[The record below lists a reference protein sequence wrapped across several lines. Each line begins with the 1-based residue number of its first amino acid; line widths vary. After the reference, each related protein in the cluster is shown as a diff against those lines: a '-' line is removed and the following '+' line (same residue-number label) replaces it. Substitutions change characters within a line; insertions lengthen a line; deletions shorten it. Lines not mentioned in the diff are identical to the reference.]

1 MLVYSW
7 NNELHMQHIYVSQT
21 TGSVPCGWCLP
32 QFYSIPCIHLALF
45 WEHSSLLQRFYLRN
59 MERYYSNYPGFPS
72 IKKKK
77 RKKRVTW
84 RWGGKVS
91 SLPEVEQVKE
101 RGLKKDTVQLSEWQ
115 TFLQAVISL
124 RFSVSS
130 WEQS

>member
-77 RKKRVTW
+77 KEKKRVTW

-101 RGLKKDTVQLSEWQ
+101 RGLKKDTV
-115 TFLQAVISL
+115 
-124 RFSVSS
+124 
-130 WEQS
+130 

>member
-59 MERYYSNYPGFPS
+59 VERYYSIYPGFPS

-77 RKKRVTW
+77 RKKKNNMEMGRK
-84 RWGGKVS
+84 G
-91 SLPEVEQVKE
+91 
-101 RGLKKDTVQLSEWQ
+101 
-115 TFLQAVISL
+115 F
-124 RFSVSS
+124 
-130 WEQS
+130 